1 MKIKQKFYIQAVKSL
16 QSWDANNNE
25 FVIEASCF
33 KRLGDATQAV
43 IDIDEQDLE
52 FTVPYISDE
61 DLKLGHVQ
69 QLRDVKE
76 KLKAD
81 THLQIQS
88 LDEQI
93 ESLLAIEYKDESK

>member
-1 MKIKQKFYIQAVKSL
+1 MEIKQKFFIQAVKSL
-16 QSWDANNNE
+16 HSWDANNNE

-33 KRLGDATQAV
+33 KRNSDSHQVV
-43 IDIDEQDLE
+43 IDIQEQEIE
-52 FTVPYISDE
+52 FTVPNISPE

-93 ESLLAIEYKDESK
+93 ESLLAIEYKVES